1 MVSISWQQTLI
12 KSLGILVSIFAALIW
27 LATIAALFGLWARD
41 DFIRYEH
48 DDGDVAYISNVGARH
63 KAVFIVGTALTATF
77 FVLTLIFTKVYFD
90 METRRRFKRGVS
102 ITSIIFGVISG
113 ISLCLLSILDS
124 VNYKGAHYTF
134 TGLFIVFTLLSA
146 IFSIAYRFKRNEIN
160 MAINIRVMFVSL
172 VVPLA
177 ITFVALSL
185 IRRPDS
191 DTQLQ
196 SVAATIEWSIAVL
209 FIIYLALFA
218 LDLTLN

>member
-146 IFSIAYRFKRNEIN
+146 VFSIAYRFKRNEIN